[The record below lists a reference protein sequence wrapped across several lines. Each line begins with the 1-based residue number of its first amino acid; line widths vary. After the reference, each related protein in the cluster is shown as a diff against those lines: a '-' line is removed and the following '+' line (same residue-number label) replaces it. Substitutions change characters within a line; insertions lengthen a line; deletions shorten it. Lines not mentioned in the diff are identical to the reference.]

1 MKKIQTKKFIDNSVL
16 VRSLLPLN
24 RATITY
30 YNVLV
35 FMLKAKTKEFDTKQK
50 LSVALNHA
58 YGMQVSY
65 GLTGYGK
72 QVALDVRFRYIRP
85 EFVDDPGYID
95 EVVHIMDQILNDPL
109 LDESSFEEAK
119 YLLSS
124 RLRRQNDDPDSLAL
138 KKALELAGKETSI
151 AIPVQGYLDEIGTI
165 EYDRLLSLY
174 EQWKTI
180 GKIVYGCGSF
190 DEKVMSFLDS
200 LKKESA
206 IRLETNQLEPGSPS
220 FETIEKNISQTSIVQ
235 VYSTSTNVCSK
246 DYYALLL
253 LNSILGQ
260 SSMSLLFNNVREK
273 HSLCYSISS
282 SLIRFDGALCIST
295 GTSAASMDEC
305 IRLID
310 EQIKVCADG
319 CFTDEELE
327 VARMDLIDMYRRQQD
342 RPWAMIEQ
350 AFLDEVLRRS
360 DTMQDRIERIGSIT
374 KEQISEIGKRLS
386 LVSMAVVKEDH
397 DEETGL

>member
-1 MKKIQTKKFIDNSVL
+1 
-16 VRSLLPLN
+16 
-24 RATITY
+24 
-30 YNVLV
+30 
-35 FMLKAKTKEFDTKQK
+35 
-50 LSVALNHA
+50 
-58 YGMQVSY
+58 
-65 GLTGYGK
+65 
-72 QVALDVRFRYIRP
+72 
-85 EFVDDPGYID
+85 
-95 EVVHIMDQILNDPL
+95 
-109 LDESSFEEAK
+109 
-119 YLLSS
+119 
-124 RLRRQNDDPDSLAL
+124 
-138 KKALELAGKETSI
+138 
-151 AIPVQGYLDEIGTI
+151 
-165 EYDRLLSLY
+165 
-174 EQWKTI
+174 
-180 GKIVYGCGSF
+180 
-190 DEKVMSFLDS
+190 
-200 LKKESA
+200 
-206 IRLETNQLEPGSPS
+206 
-220 FETIEKNISQTSIVQ
+220 
-235 VYSTSTNVCSK
+235 
-246 DYYALLL
+246 
-253 LNSILGQ
+253 
-260 SSMSLLFNNVREK
+260 MSLLFNNVREK

-386 LVSMAVVKEDH
+386 LASMAVVKEDH